1 MDGKE
6 EKNENKK
13 DEQEQK
19 GGEPAWVQKLEQ
31 SMNRLAEKL
40 ETSQDQTETDSPVQ
54 VPVPPTPE
62 PEPEPETPEEPEQMD
77 EPDEPET
84 QQEQRKSKAKSFLDW
99 LL

>member
-6 EKNENKK
+6 EKNETKK
-13 DEQEQK
+13 DDEMQK
-19 GGEPAWVQKLEQ
+19 GGEPSWVQKLEQ

-40 ETSQDQTETDSPVQ
+40 ETAPEQTKDSPVQ

-62 PEPEPETPEEPEQMD
+62 PETPDEPEEPEML
-77 EPDEPET
+77 DEPEQPT
-84 QQEQRKSKAKSFLDW
+84 EKPKSKAKSFLDW

>member
-1 MDGKE
+1 MDDKE

-19 GGEPAWVQKLEQ
+19 GGVPEWVQKLEQ

-40 ETSQDQTETDSPVQ
+40 ETVPEQTKGNPVE
-54 VPVPPTPE
+54 VPIPPA
-62 PEPEPETPEEPEQMD
+62 PEPETPDEPEQMD

-84 QQEQRKSKAKSFLDW
+84 PPEKPKSKPKSFLDW